1 MEIRVFMEFHKRGKG
16 IYLFLEEL
24 NNILSIRWALS
35 YEGERKQ

>member
-1 MEIRVFMEFHKRGKG
+1 MEIKAFMEFHKKEKG

-35 YEGERKQ
+35 